1 VINGALKW
9 KIYIST
15 YYRLALYIR
24 DIFLISA
31 LKLYTSCSADIKYEI
46 CVVKLDLIGDFFVW
60 YSSLSEPLRNIL
72 KKNGLIIC
80 NENLSDYIRQN
91 DIALHVIGVDI
102 KSFLKNFRYRFKLLK
117 NFSKISPSVTINA
130 RPSRQILID
139 DVVIFSINRGKKIG
153 AVGLDV
159 SQSSIE
165 GYLGSLTYTDR
176 VTMPYD
182 KSEFHNYGL
191 LNDFFLQSNPNT
203 QDEIQQKTLK
213 KRNKCFLNKNEYIV
227 ISTFTSWSPRAWPED
242 EWILLIESLLV
253 NYQSKIILVGA
264 SNENLGL
271 KMTNYVQGNP
281 RILNLIGKQKISNLV
296 GLIENA
302 SLVIANETS
311 LVHIAAF
318 CNVPSICLLG
328 GGHFK
333 RFLPYSDSIP
343 ELLEPVSI
351 YSYKN
356 CFGCNWRCNH
366 PDFDGTCVPC
376 VKQLTVNSVI
386 AEVNN
391 LIKKSQEIE

>member
-1 VINGALKW
+1 MINGALKW